1 MRIDVELTPEQARFR
16 DRVIAFGKEHVT
28 PELVE
33 ECDEEGRP
41 PLELLPKLAAEGW
54 LAIGVPPEHGGWGGT
69 TEVVILLEHLEEAFI
84 QSGSLVSRGAM
95 YLANVLAHFGTPEQ
109 QARFLPQVLRGEG
122 RTVIA
127 ISEPS
132 TGSDMSSLSMRAEPD
147 GNGGWRLNGEKM
159 YMTGLDYSQF
169 ILVAAITDPN
179 AGRRQGVSVFVIDAD
194 SPGIEATRLKT
205 LGVWQNRTYHG
216 VFRDVPVPADRLM
229 GELHQGWKV
238 LGGHLG
244 RERAGIAA
252 RSVGAAQAVLNEAVR
267 YSRERE
273 QFGKPIGKFQAVS
286 HKLAQIAVD
295 LHVARVATYD
305 LARRDDAGEDITA
318 ISAIV
323 KAFTT
328 EMYKRAADE
337 GLQVLGGTG
346 YLRSSAMQRH
356 YRDAR
361 LLTIGG
367 GTTEVMYNVIARALG
382 V

>member
-16 DRVIAFGKEHVT
+16 DRVVAFAKEHVT

-41 PLELLPKLAAEGW
+41 PLELMPKLAAEGW

-95 YLANVLAHFGTPEQ
+95 YLANVLSHFGTPEQ

-132 TGSDMSSLSMRAEPD
+132 TGSDMSSLSMSAEPD

-169 ILVAAITDPN
+169 ILVAAITDPD
-179 AGRRQGVSVFVIDAD
+179 AGRRRGVSVFLIDAD
-194 SPGIEATRLKT
+194 APGIEATRLKT

-216 VFRDVPVPADRLM
+216 VFRDVPVPADRLV

-252 RSVGAAQAVLNEAVR
+252 RSVGAAQAVLNEALR
-267 YSRERE
+267 YAGERE

-305 LARRDDAGEDITA
+305 LARRDDAGEEIVAT
-318 ISAIV
+318 SAIV
-323 KAFTT
+323 KAFST

>member
-16 DRVIAFGKEHVT
+16 DRVIAFAKEHVT

-41 PLELLPKLAAEGW
+41 PLELMPKLAAEGW

-132 TGSDMSSLSMRAEPD
+132 TGSDMSSLSMGAEPD

-286 HKLAQIAVD
+286 HKLSQIAVD

-318 ISAIV
+318 ISAMV

-328 EMYKRAADE
+328 EMYKRAADA

-356 YRDAR
+356 YRDSR

>member
-16 DRVIAFGKEHVT
+16 DRVIAFAKEHVT

-41 PLELLPKLAAEGW
+41 PLELMPKLAAEGW

-109 QARFLPQVLRGEG
+109 QASLLPQVLRGEG

-286 HKLAQIAVD
+286 HKLSQIAVD

-318 ISAIV
+318 ISAMV

>member
-1 MRIDVELTPEQARFR
+1 LPIDVELTPEQREFRAR
-16 DRVIAFGKEHVT
+16 VVAFTEEHVT
-28 PELVE
+28 PEFVE
-33 ECDEEGRP
+33 ACDEEGRP
-41 PLELLPKLAAEGW
+41 PLELMPKLAAEGW

-69 TEVVILLEHLEEAFI
+69 TEVVILLEHLEQAFI
-84 QSGSLVSRGAM
+84 QLGSLVSRGAM
-95 YLANVLAHFGTPEQ
+95 YLANVLSHFGTPEQ
-109 QARFLPQVLRGEG
+109 QAELLPLVLRGEG
-122 RTVIA
+122 RTVIG

-132 TGSDMSSLSMRAEPD
+132 TGSDMSSLSMGAEAHPD
-147 GNGGWRLNGEKM
+147 GGWRLNGEKM

-169 ILVAAITDPN
+169 ILVAAVTDPS
-179 AGRRQGVSVFVIDAD
+179 AGRRQGVSVFLIDAD

-205 LGVWQNRTYHG
+205 LGAWQNRTYHG

-229 GELHQGWKV
+229 GQLHQGWKV

-252 RSVGAAQAVLNEAVR
+252 RSVGATQAVLDEAVAYAR
-267 YSRERE
+267 VRE
-273 QFGKPIGKFQAVS
+273 QFGQPIGKFQAVS
-286 HKLAQIAVD
+286 HKLAEMAMG

-305 LARRDDAGEDITA
+305 LARRDDAGEDITTT
-318 ISAIV
+318 SAMV

-328 EMYKRAADE
+328 EMYKRAVDA

-346 YLRSSAMQRH
+346 YLRSSAMQRQ

-367 GTTEVMYNVIARALG
+367 GTTEVLFNVISRSLG

>member
-1 MRIDVELTPEQARFR
+1 MGIDVELTPEQREFR
-16 DRVIAFGKEHVT
+16 DRVVAFTKEHVT
-28 PELVE
+28 PEYVE

-41 PLELLPKLAAEGW
+41 PLELLSKLAAEGW

-69 TEVVILLEHLEEAFI
+69 TEVVILLEHLEQAFI
-84 QSGSLVSRGAM
+84 QLGSLVSRGAM
-95 YLANVLAHFGTPEQ
+95 YLANVLAHFGSPEQ
-109 QARFLPQVLRGEG
+109 QGRFLPHVLRGEG

-132 TGSDMSSLSMRAEPD
+132 TGSDMSSLSMRADPNP
-147 GNGGWRLNGEKM
+147 NGGWRLNGEKM
-159 YMTGLDYSQF
+159 YLTGLDYSQF

-179 AGRRQGVSVFVIDAD
+179 AGRRQGVSVFLIDAD

-205 LGVWQNRTYHG
+205 MGVWQNRTYFG
-216 VFRDVPVPADRLM
+216 VFRDVPVPADRLL
-229 GELHQGWKV
+229 GELNQGWKV

-252 RSVGAAQAVLNEAVR
+252 RAVGAAQSVLDEAVT
-267 YSRERE
+267 YAQVRE

-286 HKLAQIAVD
+286 HKLAEMAVD

-305 LARRDDAGEDITA
+305 LARRDDAGEDIRT
-318 ISAIV
+318 ISAVV

-328 EMYKRAADE
+328 EMYKRAADA

-346 YLRSSAMQRH
+346 YLRSSPMQRH

-361 LLTIGG
+361 LLTLGG
-367 GTTEVMYNVIARALG
+367 GTTEIMYNLVSRSLG
-382 V
+382 L